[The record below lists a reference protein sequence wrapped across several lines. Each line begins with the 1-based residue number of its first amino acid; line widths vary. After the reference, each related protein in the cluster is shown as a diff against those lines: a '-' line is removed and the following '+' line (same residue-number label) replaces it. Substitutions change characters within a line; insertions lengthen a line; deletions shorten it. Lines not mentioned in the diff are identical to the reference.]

1 MKVSLSL
8 QRRTIGFCFTA
19 AGIILIY
26 FFLPTAVSLGLFA
39 VLLYVWFIS
48 LLICTGLS
56 IIIELG
62 LKMYVKTL
70 LGVSLG
76 IIIIGMISM
85 TSLSSE
91 DKIVSASIF
100 VVIFLLLVQY
110 FEKHKSHEKER
121 S

>member
-1 MKVSLSL
+1 M
-8 QRRTIGFCFTA
+8 IGFCFTA
-19 AGIILIY
+19 AGIILVY

-48 LLICTGLS
+48 LLIGTSLS
-56 IIIELG
+56 VIIQLG
-62 LKMYVKTL
+62 LKTYVKTL

-85 TSLSSE
+85 TSLSPE

-100 VVIFLLLVQY
+100 VVICLLVQY